1 MLSLKDETQFEGLT
15 PIFSELGYRVQRSQ
29 PYAWKIF
36 SETDSDEIPNE
47 FYTHR
52 YPFCDIFVMRKVKGR
67 YVLRDK
73 TGQNAWPNEY
83 YTESQVEN
91 VAERQFGDL
100 SLCCPGEPEEYLE
113 RTYGAA
119 WPTVGA
125 THFFCHKSAGLFR
138 QTVFDIDP
146 EHFRPA
152 LPFN

>member
-1 MLSLKDETQFEGLT
+1 MKDEEVFESLT
-15 PIFSELGYRVQRSQ
+15 PIFADLGYRVQRSQ

-36 SETDSDEIPNE
+36 SEKDSDEIPNE

-67 YVLRDK
+67 FVLRDK
-73 TGQNAWPNEY
+73 TGQNAWPNEF
-83 YTESQVEN
+83 YTETQVEN
-91 VAERQFGDL
+91 ITNRQFGDFNI
-100 SLCCPGEPEEYLE
+100 CCPGEPEEYLE

-119 WPTVGA
+119 WSRVGA

-138 QTVFDIDP
+138 QTVFDIEP

>member
-1 MLSLKDETQFEGLT
+1 MKDEAAFEGLT
-15 PIFSELGYRVQRSQ
+15 RIFSDLGYKVQRSQ

-36 SETDSDEIPNE
+36 SEKDSDEIPNE

-67 YVLRDK
+67 FVLRDK
-73 TGQNAWPNEY
+73 IGQNAWPNEF
-83 YTESQVEN
+83 YTETQVEN
-91 VAERQFGDL
+91 ISSRQFGDFNI
-100 SLCCPGEPEEYLE
+100 CCPGKPDEYLE

-119 WPTVGA
+119 WSRVGA

-138 QTVFDIDP
+138 QTVFDIEP